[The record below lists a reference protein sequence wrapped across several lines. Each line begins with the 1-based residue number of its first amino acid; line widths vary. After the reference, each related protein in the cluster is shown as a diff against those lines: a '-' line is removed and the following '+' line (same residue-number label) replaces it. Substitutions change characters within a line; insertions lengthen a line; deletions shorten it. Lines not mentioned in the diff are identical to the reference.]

1 MEKVISPALE
11 DLYEYYYFAPELY
24 TDEKNCII
32 PSKASGAYSEF
43 ESFIKSNKIP
53 EYAREYKREYQFIR
67 GLNKEFKYFIK
78 KLDDLNNG
86 LFETNLTNRIKNFMK
101 RFLRAQEKGK
111 FKDISNFIFPDN
123 ILNNINFINQQ
134 FGYYKLRYDAFCD
147 DSDDDDSNSFS
158 DIVGDYDSDSDS
170 DEYNDDSDDDGNGEY
185 LVDGK
190 PYPGFIEFYDI
201 FKKNF
206 NQIKNESC
214 YSDDDDESDNEEYY
228 NIILPDSDDDSD
240 SDDF

>member
-1 MEKVISPALE
+1 MSYQTNGV
-11 DLYEYYYFAPELY
+11 
-24 TDEKNCII
+24 
-32 PSKASGAYSEF
+32 SGLS
-43 ESFIKSNKIP
+43 SFIKSNKIP

-67 GLNKEFKYFIK
+67 GLNKEFEYFIK

-86 LFETNLTNRIKNFMK
+86 LFETNSTNSIKYYMK
-101 RFLRAQEKGK
+101 RFLRRHEDGR

-123 ILNNINFINQQ
+123 ILNNIIFINEQ

-158 DIVGDYDSDSDS
+158 DIVGDSDSDS
-170 DEYNDDSDDDGNGEY
+170 DEYNDDSDNGGNSGY

-201 FKKNF
+201 FNKIF
-206 NQIKNESC
+206 NQIKNDDC
-214 YSDDDDESDNEEYY
+214 DSDDDD
-228 NIILPDSDDDSD
+228 DDDSD
-240 SDDF
+240 YDVYFDDF

>member
-11 DLYEYYYFAPELY
+11 DLYEYYYFAPENY
-24 TDEKNCII
+24 TDEKNCFI

-111 FKDISNFIFPDN
+111 FKNISNFIFPDN

-201 FKKNF
+201 FKKIF

>member
-1 MEKVISPALE
+1 MSYQTNGV
-11 DLYEYYYFAPELY
+11 
-24 TDEKNCII
+24 
-32 PSKASGAYSEF
+32 SGLS
-43 ESFIKSNKIP
+43 SFIKSNKIP

-67 GLNKEFKYFIK
+67 GLNKEFEYFIK

-86 LFETNLTNRIKNFMK
+86 LFETNSTNSIKYYMK
-101 RFLRAQEKGK
+101 RFLRRHEDGR

-123 ILNNINFINQQ
+123 ILNNIIFINQQ

-170 DEYNDDSDDDGNGEY
+170 DEYNDDNDNGGDSEY

-201 FKKNF
+201 FKKIF
-206 NQIKNESC
+206 NQIKNDDC
-214 YSDDDDESDNEEYY
+214 DSDDDD
-228 NIILPDSDDDSD
+228 DDDSD
-240 SDDF
+240 YDVYFDDF

>member
-1 MEKVISPALE
+1 MEKEVSNE
-11 DLYEYYYFAPELY
+11 FNNNEEYLYNYYYFSPEVY
-24 TDEKNCII
+24 TDENNCLI

-43 ESFIKSNKIP
+43 KSFIKNNKIP

-86 LFETNLTNRIKNFMK
+86 LFETNSTNRIKYYMK
-101 RFLRAQEKGK
+101 RFLRGQENGK

-123 ILNNINFINQQ
+123 ILNNIIFINQQ

-147 DSDDDDSNSFS
+147 DSDDDS
-158 DIVGDYDSDSDS
+158 DIVGDNDS

-190 PYPGFIEFYDI
+190 PYPRFIEFYDI
-201 FKKNF
+201 FKKIF
-206 NQIKNESC
+206 NQIKN
-214 YSDDDDESDNEEYY
+214 DVKL
-228 NIILPDSDDDSD
+228 IK
-240 SDDF
+240 